1 MVKHAK
7 SVTALEIYLLI
18 FKLRGCMKDRSHDE
32 YMAEYFRLNP
42 LYAIELFAALQ
53 LNGDPAELDV
63 LQRQLN
69 VAYNSNVERPAGKI
83 SE

>member
-1 MVKHAK
+1 
-7 SVTALEIYLLI
+7 
-18 FKLRGCMKDRSHDE
+18 MKDRSHDE